1 MGWQLMLLT
10 ECHFHSGRQR
20 LSRCPRTH
28 THTDSPPVTGLGTR
42 EKGNKDGRRQG
53 EGKNVKGGEH
63 VSAFV
68 HLPHALVFTIRYTE
82 RKEKLDSFIIFP
94 FVHPFSLSIIGLPF
108 FLRGSPSILFSVQ
121 KTAICTGLKALI

>member
-10 ECHFHSGRQR
+10 ECQLHSGRQW

-42 EKGNKDGRRQG
+42 EKGNKDGRRRG

-68 HLPHALVFTIRYTE
+68 RLPHALVFTIRYTE
-82 RKEKLDSFIIFP
+82 RKEKLDF
-94 FVHPFSLSIIGLPF
+94 LSILSLCPLLVFLSF

-121 KTAICTGLKALI
+121 KTAICIGLKALI

>member
-10 ECHFHSGRQR
+10 ECQLHSGRQR

-42 EKGNKDGRRQG
+42 EKGNKDGRRRG

-68 HLPHALVFTIRYTE
+68 RLPHALVFTIRYTE

-94 FVHPFSLSIIGLPF
+94 FVHPFLFCPLLVFLSFFEVLLPF
-108 FLRGSPSILFSVQ
+108 FLAFRKQQS
-121 KTAICTGLKALI
+121 ALV